1 MVLKIISVGST
12 NELCLN
18 LVWFYLKWKRKKRK
32 PRPTWLVAL
41 KTYLL
46 NLDQHGQ
53 LD

>member
-1 MVLKIISVGST
+1 MPKFSLVLFEMEK
-12 NELCLN
+12 
-18 LVWFYLKWKRKKRK
+18 KKRKKRK